1 MTQRIS
7 WLDTFRGILILFVV
21 LNHQSIFHT
30 QINDALSSI
39 RMPAFFFI
47 SGFVLSNRYT
57 DFTYFSKRRF
67 RQLIVPYFIFY
78 LLNYIFWSIALAG
91 PQTDITQPLFE
102 MLFGCVN
109 NPEGTANMVA
119 GPLWFITTLFMAEI
133 YMFFIKNYFQRSKL
147 IFLVLILS
155 AGFGYALSVFM
166 PFRLPW
172 NMDVAFTAVLF
183 YGLGYLV
190 KKEQLIDRLIS
201 KKLTINIL
209 IFLATITIAL
219 AFGFHNNT
227 SFTDNYLGDNVLF
240 TYVSAFT
247 GIIALMTLAKIINKN
262 IILEFLGKNTYV
274 ILAFHLSILYVLQ
287 GLVKRT
293 NIVDFASTQN
303 SDLWG
308 LFYMLSSIVILIPII
323 FILDKFAPFILNRRR

>member
-7 WLDTFRGILILFVV
+7 WLDTFRGMLILLVV

-57 DFTYFSKRRF
+57 DFTYFSQRRF

-78 LLNYIFWSIALAG
+78 LLNYIFWAIVLAG
-91 PQTDITQPLFE
+91 PEADIKQPLFE

-109 NPEGTANMVA
+109 TPEGSPNMTA

-133 YMFFIKNYFQRSKL
+133 YMFFIKNYFQQSKP
-147 IFLVLILS
+147 IFFVLILS

-172 NMDVAFTAVLF
+172 NMDVAFSAVLF

-209 IFLATITIAL
+209 IFLVTISIGL
-219 AFGFHNNT
+219 VFGFHNNT
-227 SFTDNYLGDNVLF
+227 AYTDNYLGDNILF
-240 TYVSAFT
+240 TYISAFS
-247 GIIALMTLAKIINKN
+247 GVIALMTLAKIINKN
-262 IILEFLGKNTYV
+262 IILEFLGQNTYV
-274 ILAFHLSILYVLQ
+274 ILAFHLSILYILQ

-293 NIVDFASTQN
+293 GIIDFASTQN
-303 SDLWG
+303 SDVWG
-308 LFYMLSSIVILIPII
+308 LFYMVISIIILIPII
-323 FILDKFAPFILNRRR
+323 FLLDKYAPFILNRRK